1 MEHGSFL
8 SDTLNEYT
16 EWRERCTEIDLLAWW
31 KQAQGPTKVLVLGVF
46 VFRSFGWLVWFPF
59 IYIYNFHIYIWKF
72 PEAWWE
78 PLPLK
83 VYLKTRQK
91 GCLCLCQLLSP
102 KPSVSAALENH
113 PSWWA
118 KQVCVSSL
126 HRSPVVEREPHDCI
140 TTTRIAWIPQ

>member
-59 IYIYNFHIYIWKF
+59 IYIYNFHIYIYMKVSRGLVRAITT
-72 PEAWWE
+72 EGLSKDSSE
-78 PLPLK
+78 GLLVPL
-83 VYLKTRQK
+83 
-91 GCLCLCQLLSP
+91 
-102 KPSVSAALENH
+102 SAAVTKALCFRC
-113 PSWWA
+113 P
-118 KQVCVSSL
+118 
-126 HRSPVVEREPHDCI
+126 
-140 TTTRIAWIPQ
+140 